1 MTRPNLLLLTID
13 CLRYDSCGF
22 NGYDRPTTPNLDR
35 LANTATIFDNA
46 YATGPWTA
54 ESFPGIMS
62 GRLSRDTA
70 YYEQI
75 SWKAIPN
82 DAPTLASWLHEND
95 YNTMAR
101 VSNPHLSKY
110 RNFDRGFDSFENLR
124 INRLGEKFTA
134 DRAAGDSPSSK
145 TKIIASLRSTMRH
158 LKKYDIPLSHTM
170 PVVAYRLNQLSG
182 QWPTIAAED
191 VIGELITALDST
203 DQPFFAWAHLMDLH
217 APIHP
222 ERASEGGLLSSD
234 STIRQFVWDANRL
247 VNEYEPHYRDM
258 YDSTLRYIDQ
268 QIGQLI
274 KWLKANNE
282 WDNTIIIVT
291 SDHGEALHDR
301 GIYGH
306 AAGRDKFE
314 FESDRHYMYDELLHV
329 PLLAKSTQDNP
340 KRLNHLFSLGWLHEL
355 IADLLDITPVDM
367 PLSTDRESHLNE
379 GTDEIIQSDVISGE
393 SQTIAVRDDE
403 RKIITQKID
412 NGVLDLDAAKVYA
425 PKFDRR
431 EQYPLEEEP
440 SPKLV
445 KAIEQINLQEK
456 LPQLSGEL
464 SADTE
469 ELLEDLGYR

>member
-1 MTRPNLLLLTID
+1 MKRPNLLLLTID

-22 NGYDRPTTPNLDR
+22 NGYDRPTTPNIDR

-54 ESFPGIMS
+54 ESFPGILS

-70 YYEQI
+70 YYEQT

-82 DAPTLASWLHEND
+82 DAPTLATWLQSHEYD
-95 YNTMAR
+95 TLAR
-101 VSNPHLSKY
+101 ISNPHLSQY
-110 RNFDRGFDSFENLR
+110 RNFDRGFNSFENLR

-145 TKIIASLRSTMRH
+145 AKIISSIRSTMRR
-158 LKKYDIPLSHTM
+158 LKDYDIPLSHTA

-191 VIGELITALDST
+191 VIGELIATIDST
-203 DQPFFAWAHLMDLH
+203 DQPFFAWTHLMDLH

-222 ERASEGGLLSSD
+222 ERAREGGLLSSD

-258 YDSTLRYIDQ
+258 YDSTLRYIDH

-274 KWLKANNE
+274 EFLKANNKWE
-282 WDNTIIIVT
+282 NTVIILT
-291 SDHGEALHDR
+291 SDHGEALYDR

-329 PLLAKSTQDNP
+329 PLLAKSPQDDP
-340 KRLNHLFSLGWLHEL
+340 QRLNHLFSLGWLHEL
-355 IADLLDITPVDM
+355 IAELLGIEQVEM
-367 PLSTDRESHLNE
+367 PLSSDRESHFNE
-379 GTDEIIQSDVISGE
+379 ESGEIIRSDVISGE
-393 SQTIAVRDDE
+393 SQTIAVRNNE
-403 RKIITQKID
+403 QKIITHRIE
-412 NGVLDLDAAKVYA
+412 NGAINIDAARVYA
-425 PKFDRR
+425 PEFDRR
-431 EQYPLEEEP
+431 EQHPLEEEP
-440 SPKLV
+440 SPQLAE
-445 KAIEQINLQEK
+445 AIEQINLQKE
-456 LPQLSGEL
+456 LPQLNGEL